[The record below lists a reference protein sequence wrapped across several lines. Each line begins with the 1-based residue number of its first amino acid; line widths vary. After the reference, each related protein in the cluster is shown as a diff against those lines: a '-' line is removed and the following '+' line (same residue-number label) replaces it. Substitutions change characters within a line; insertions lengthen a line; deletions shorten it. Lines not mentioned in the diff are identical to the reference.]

1 MDETI
6 RVEVI
11 DKEKSSY
18 RIELVKASGEKF
30 YLSIEQIVY
39 SLTNETKSQIKI
51 RADTLESI
59 IKILI
64 TFQSE
69 IPKDLPKRGVLS
81 PARKLEVINRYLNK
95 NLEIETLAVQFDC
108 TVKQIEQLLFDE
120 NIFVVSNKI
129 SVNTPRKF
137 WRRKKKSGS

>member
-6 RVEVI
+6 KVEVI
-11 DKEKSSY
+11 DKGKSSY

-30 YLSIEQIVY
+30 YISIEQIIY
-39 SLTNETKSQIKI
+39 SLTNETRSQIKI
-51 RADTLESI
+51 RTDTLEAI
-59 IKILI
+59 IKALI
-64 TFQSE
+64 AFQSE
-69 IPKDLPKRGVLS
+69 IPKDPPKRGVLS

-120 NIFVVSNKI
+120 NIFIVSNKI
-129 SVNTPRKF
+129 LENTPRKF
-137 WRRKKKSGS
+137 WRRKKKSGR